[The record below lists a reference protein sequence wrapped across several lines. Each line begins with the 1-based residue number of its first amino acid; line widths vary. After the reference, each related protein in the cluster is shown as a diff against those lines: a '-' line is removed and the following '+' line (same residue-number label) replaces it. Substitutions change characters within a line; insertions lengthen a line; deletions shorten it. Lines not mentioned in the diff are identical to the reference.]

1 MLDLLEVLD
10 LLELLCLLRVLVLLE
25 MLCLL
30 EMYAALYW
38 VTPKRRPCRLQI
50 VQTMQT
56 VQTVQ
61 TEYFFSNTFS
71 LFSVLRLQ
79 NSVKYVVMFVIY
91 PQTAQTRRL
100 TVDSIDK
107 RV

>member
-1 MLDLLEVLD
+1 
-10 LLELLCLLRVLVLLE
+10 
-25 MLCLL
+25 
-30 EMYAALYW
+30 MYFFLGFVSINDFLSASLARKTEGHPKTQTMQAAD
-38 VTPKRRPCRLQI
+38 CRLQT

-61 TEYFFSNTFS
+61 TENFFSNTWITFS